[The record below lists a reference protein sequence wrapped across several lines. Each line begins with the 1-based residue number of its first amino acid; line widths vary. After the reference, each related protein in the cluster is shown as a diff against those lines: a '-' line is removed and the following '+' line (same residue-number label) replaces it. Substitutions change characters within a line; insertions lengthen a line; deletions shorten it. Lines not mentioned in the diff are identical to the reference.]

1 MKQSIAFGLAGAIL
15 LGLLSAPVVAADIK
29 VGSLTL
35 KDPYSRATPKGA
47 KVGAGY
53 LEIRNDGDVADRLV
67 SVACDCAEISEV
79 HQMTMTDGVMRMRA
93 LTDGLEI
100 PAGETVVLKPG
111 GYHLMFIHLKGPFEA
126 DAMVKA
132 TLTFEHAGP
141 VEAEFKVEPL
151 RKRKAAGDSGHMDH
165 KGHGKAD

>member
-1 MKQSIAFGLAGAIL
+1 MKQSIAIGLAGAVL
-15 LGLLSAPVVAADIK
+15 LGFLSAPVAAHDFK

-35 KDPYSRATPKGA
+35 NHPYSRATPTGA

-79 HQMTMTDGVMRMRA
+79 HQMSMNNGVMRMQA

-100 PAGETVVLKPG
+100 PAGATVKLAPG
-111 GYHLMFIHLKGPFEA
+111 GYHLMFIHLTGPFEA
-126 DAMVKA
+126 DATIKA
-132 TLTFEHAGP
+132 TLTFEHAGS
-141 VEAEFKVEPL
+141 VEAAFKVEPL
-151 RKRKAAGDSGHMDH
+151 RKRKGSGHDAH